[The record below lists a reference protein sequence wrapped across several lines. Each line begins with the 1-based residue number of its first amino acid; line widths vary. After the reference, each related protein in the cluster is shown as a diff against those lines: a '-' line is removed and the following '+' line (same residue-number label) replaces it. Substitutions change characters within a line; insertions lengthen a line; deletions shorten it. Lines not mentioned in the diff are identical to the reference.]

1 MKKPFF
7 FPAVPKGI
15 LKVFLGEMASML
27 TESLKVSNEKIRKV
41 GFRFRYSNFDSAISE
56 IVKK

>member
-7 FPAVPKGI
+7 LPAVPKGI

-27 TESLKVSNEKIRKV
+27 TESLKVSNEKIRKA
-41 GFRFRYSNFDSAISE
+41 GFRFRYANFDSAITE